1 MALVIDWV
9 IIDCE
14 DVEKMSAFWSAA
26 LDLEHIWTGPRGGH
40 LLAAKDGSTC
50 RLAMFPVSEAKAG
63 KNRVHFDLRP
73 EDQDDEVH
81 RLEQLGVTRIDIG
94 QGDVS
99 WVVMADPEGNEFCIP
114 RAVSDEQRAT
124 GRWGDSSVRSPRARS
139 STPVSK
145 R

>member
-26 LDLEHIWTGPRGGH
+26 LDLEHVWTGPRGGH
-40 LLAAKDGSTC
+40 LLAAKDGSKC

-73 EDQDDEVH
+73 EDQDAEVR
-81 RLEQLGVTRIDIG
+81 RLEQLGATRTDIG
-94 QGDVS
+94 
-99 WVVMADPEGNEFCIP
+99 
-114 RAVSDEQRAT
+114 
-124 GRWGDSSVRSPRARS
+124 
-139 STPVSK
+139 
-145 R
+145 